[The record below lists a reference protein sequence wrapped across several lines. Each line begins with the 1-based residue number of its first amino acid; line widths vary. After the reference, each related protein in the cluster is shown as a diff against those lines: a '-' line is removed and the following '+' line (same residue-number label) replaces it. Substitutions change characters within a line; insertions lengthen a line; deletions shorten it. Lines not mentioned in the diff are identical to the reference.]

1 MKELEIMKRNEVEKE
16 GGSRG
21 TCKERK
27 GKAKSI

>member
-1 MKELEIMKRNEVEKE
+1 MNMKKRNEGEKE

-27 GKAKSI
+27 GKAKSK